1 MSTTVYLLT
10 ICLPLATV
18 LLVFGMKYFA
28 MVQQAKART
37 ARDEADRRLADE
49 LARTQAETVA
59 QLTAV
64 NAALARLDARMGAV
78 EKVLKEV
85 G

>member
-1 MSTTVYLLT
+1 MSTNVYLMTLF
-10 ICLPLATV
+10 LPLATV
-18 LLVFGMKYFA
+18 LLVFGMKYYA
-28 MVQQAKART
+28 MVQQARART
-37 ARDEADRRLADE
+37 ARDDADRRLADDT
-49 LARTQAETVA
+49 LA
-59 QLTAV
+59 QLAAI

>member
-1 MSTTVYLLT
+1 LT

-59 QLTAV
+59 QLAAL

-85 G
+85 E

>member
-1 MSTTVYLLT
+1 MSPEIYLMTLF
-10 ICLPLATV
+10 LPLVTV
-18 LLVFGMKYFA
+18 LLVFGMKYYA
-28 MVQQAKART
+28 VVQQAKART
-37 ARDEADRRLADE
+37 ARDDADRRLADE
-49 LARTQAETVA
+49 TLA
-59 QLTAV
+59 QLAAI

>member
-28 MVQQAKART
+28 MIQQAKART
-37 ARDEADRRLADE
+37 ARDEADRRLADD

-59 QLTAV
+59 QLTAM
-64 NAALARLDARMGAV
+64 NAALARLDGRMGAV

-85 G
+85 E

>member
-1 MSTTVYLLT
+1 MSPEIYLMTLF
-10 ICLPLATV
+10 LPLATV
-18 LLVFGMKYFA
+18 LLVFGMKYYA

-37 ARDEADRRLADE
+37 ARDDADRRLADE
-49 LARTQAETVA
+49 TLA
-59 QLTAV
+59 QLAAI
-64 NAALARLDARMGAV
+64 NAAIARLDARMGGV

>member
-1 MSTTVYLLT
+1 MSPEIYLMTLF
-10 ICLPLATV
+10 LPLATV
-18 LLVFGMKYFA
+18 LLVFGMKYYA

-37 ARDEADRRLADE
+37 ARDDADRRLADE
-49 LARTQAETVA
+49 TLA
-59 QLTAV
+59 QLAAI

-85 G
+85 E

>member
-10 ICLPLATV
+10 ICLPLTTV

-59 QLTAV
+59 QLTAM
-64 NAALARLDARMGAV
+64 NAALAWLDGRMGAV

>member
-59 QLTAV
+59 QLTAM
-64 NAALARLDARMGAV
+64 NAALARLDGRMGAV

>member
-10 ICLPLATV
+10 ICLPLATG

-28 MVQQAKART
+28 MVRQAGART
-37 ARDEADRRLADE
+37 ARDEAERRLVDE
-49 LARTQAETVA
+49 AREAQAATAA
-59 QLTAV
+59 QLAAL
-64 NAALARLDARMGAV
+64 NATLARLDARMGAI

-85 G
+85 E

>member
-18 LLVFGMKYFA
+18 LLVFGMKYVA
-28 MVQQAKART
+28 LVQQAKART

-59 QLTAV
+59 QLAAM
-64 NAALARLDARMGAV
+64 NAALARLDARLGAV

>member
-1 MSTTVYLLT
+1 MSTNVYLLT
-10 ICLPLATV
+10 LFLPLATV
-18 LLVFGMKYFA
+18 LLVFGMKYYA
-28 MVQQAKART
+28 MVQQARART
-37 ARDEADRRLADE
+37 ARDDADRRLADDT
-49 LARTQAETVA
+49 LAKLAA
-59 QLTAV
+59 I

>member
-10 ICLPLATV
+10 LFLPLATV
-18 LLVFGMKYFA
+18 LLVFGMKYYA
-28 MVQQAKART
+28 MVQQARART
-37 ARDEADRRLADE
+37 ARDDADRRLADE
-49 LARTQAETVA
+49 ALA
-59 QLTAV
+59 QLAAI

>member
-18 LLVFGMKYFA
+18 LLVFCMKYFA

-59 QLTAV
+59 QLTAM
-64 NAALARLDARMGAV
+64 NAALARLDGRMGAV

>member
-59 QLTAV
+59 QLAAM
-64 NAALARLDARMGAV
+64 NAALARLDGRMGAV

>member
-1 MSTTVYLLT
+1 LT

-59 QLTAV
+59 QLTAM

>member
-49 LARTQAETVA
+49 LTRTQAEAVA
-59 QLTAV
+59 QLTAM

>member
-49 LARTQAETVA
+49 LARAQAETVA
-59 QLTAV
+59 QLAAM

>member
-1 MSTTVYLLT
+1 MSTNVYLLT
-10 ICLPLATV
+10 LFLPLATI
-18 LLVFGMKYFA
+18 LLVFGMKYYA
-28 MVQQAKART
+28 MVQQARART
-37 ARDEADRRLADE
+37 ARDDADRRLADE
-49 LARTQAETVA
+49 TLA
-59 QLTAV
+59 QLAAI

>member
-59 QLTAV
+59 QLAAL
-64 NAALARLDARMGAV
+64 NAAFARLDARMGAV
-78 EKVLKEV
+78 EKMLKEV
-85 G
+85 E

>member
-1 MSTTVYLLT
+1 MSPEIYLMTLF
-10 ICLPLATV
+10 LPLATV
-18 LLVFGMKYFA
+18 LLVFGMKYYA
-28 MVQQAKART
+28 MIQQAKART
-37 ARDEADRRLADE
+37 ARDDADRRLADE
-49 LARTQAETVA
+49 TLA
-59 QLTAV
+59 QLAAI

>member
-49 LARTQAETVA
+49 LARTQS
-59 QLTAV
+59 
-64 NAALARLDARMGAV
+64 
-78 EKVLKEV
+78 
-85 G
+85 

>member
-1 MSTTVYLLT
+1 MSTTIYLLT

-49 LARTQAETVA
+49 LARAQAETVA
-59 QLTAV
+59 QLTAM

>member
-18 LLVFGMKYFA
+18 LLVFGMKYYA
-28 MVQQAKART
+28 MVRQAQART
-37 ARDEADRRLADE
+37 ARDDADRRLADE
-49 LARTQAETVA
+49 AREAQAATAA
-59 QLTAV
+59 QL
-64 NAALARLDARMGAV
+64 AALHATLARLDARMGTI

-85 G
+85 E

>member
-10 ICLPLATV
+10 LFLPLATV
-18 LLVFGMKYFA
+18 LLVFGMKYYA
-28 MVQQAKART
+28 VVQQARART
-37 ARDEADRRLADE
+37 ARDDADRRLADE
-49 LARTQAETVA
+49 TLA
-59 QLTAV
+59 QLAAI

>member
-59 QLTAV
+59 QLAAL

-85 G
+85 E

>member
-28 MVQQAKART
+28 MVQQARART

-59 QLTAV
+59 QLTAM